1 MVHIYEFKREK
12 RIEEITELLKEMMI
26 KGEMINKKEVIA
38 AIMSRYNISHR
49 TASEYFMVAK
59 YKNAHT

>member
-1 MVHIYEFKREK
+1 MVHIYDFKREK
-12 RIEEITELLKEMMI
+12 RIEEITELLKEMI
-26 KGEMINKKEVIA
+26 VKGDIISKKEVIA
-38 AIMSRYNISHR
+38 AIMARYNVSQR